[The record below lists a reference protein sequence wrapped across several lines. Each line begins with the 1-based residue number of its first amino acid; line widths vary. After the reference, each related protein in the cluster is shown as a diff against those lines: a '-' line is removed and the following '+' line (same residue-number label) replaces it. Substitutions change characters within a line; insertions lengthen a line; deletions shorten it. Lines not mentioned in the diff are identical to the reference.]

1 MNPAISAL
9 CCGRRE
15 TRKQDRR
22 QAIVAAARQSF
33 LENGYAGTSMS
44 GLLKTLGGSKA
55 TLWGYFRSKEELF
68 AAVIEHSSAVFRAEF
83 DQSLKLSG
91 GLEATLAEFCRR
103 FLRAIQSPDAL
114 ATWRLVIGESGRF
127 PEVGQIF
134 YENAAKQT
142 ETMLSDFFARQ
153 IAAGNLPDESPM
165 GMARTLIS
173 LCAGRQTRLL
183 WGIDRVD
190 PEAIERDALEFTR
203 LFLSAY
209 AR

>member
-1 MNPAISAL
+1 MNPEISEPV
-9 CCGRRE
+9 CGRRE
-15 TRKQDRR
+15 MRKLDRR
-22 QAIVAAARQSF
+22 QAILEAARTSF

-44 GLLKTLGGSKA
+44 GLLDTLGGSKA
-55 TLWGYFRSKEELF
+55 TLWSYFRSKEELF
-68 AAVIEHSSAVFRAEF
+68 AAVIEHSSAVFRAGF
-83 DQSLKLSG
+83 DQSLLSDT
-91 GLEATLAEFCRR
+91 LEPALAEFCRR

-127 PEVGQIF
+127 PELGRIF
-134 YENAAKQT
+134 YENAARQT
-142 ETMLSDFFARQ
+142 ETMLSDFFARH

-165 GMARTLIS
+165 GMARTVIS
-173 LCAGRQTRLL
+173 LCSGRQTRLL
-183 WGIDRVD
+183 WGIDQVD